1 MIRWTFG
8 LKERKSREKF
18 GWKAWLTLG
27 HSHRKLEVSAA
38 GHWYLVFTVGLGVA
52 ALTSG
57 NNVLYLIESLLLSGL
72 ILSGVL
78 SERTVSGVECEIY
91 RGRAWA
97 GQPAPDRIR
106 IRNLKKEAQFCVEI
120 LEWKK
125 VGLKNEWTQLAFLPR
140 LGPEETILLPSTQT
154 FPSRGEHA
162 WDGLAIATRWP
173 FGFARKIKPLTQP
186 GRRFI
191 WPETRT
197 HSFQAKESS
206 QPVRSLRPAED
217 PPEGQVRPK
226 AIDEDWRRVV
236 WTVSA
241 RNPEEPWVRLQPP
254 AEPWT
259 EAEVRVDQPEGQAF
273 EHSIQKAARFLKSAK
288 IQARADSLPSREA
301 PARLW
306 LLGPGT
312 RRKKIEGRIQ
322 ALNALATLKPAAPEE
337 NKK

>member
-1 MIRWTFG
+1 M
-8 LKERKSREKF
+8 SREKF

-97 GQPAPDRIR
+97 GKPAPDRIR
-106 IRNLKKEAQFCVEI
+106 IQNLKKEAQFCVEI

-125 VGLKNEWTQLAFLPR
+125 TGLKNEWTQLAFLPR
-140 LGPEETILLPSTQT
+140 LGPEETILLSSSQT
-154 FPSRGEHA
+154 FPTRGEHS

-173 FGFARKIKPLTQP
+173 FGFARKIKPLRQP
-186 GRRFI
+186 GRRLI
-191 WPETRT
+191 WPETRA

-254 AEPWT
+254 AEPWI
-259 EAEVRVDQPEGQAF
+259 EAEVRVDQPEGQDF
-273 EHSIQKAARFLKSAK
+273 ELSIQKAARFLKSA
-288 IQARADSLPSREA
+288 RSTLRMESHFSREA
-301 PARLW
+301 PVRLW
-306 LLGPGT
+306 LVGPGP

-322 ALNALATLKPAAPEE
+322 ALNALATLRSTDSKEPKP
-337 NKK
+337 

>member
-1 MIRWTFG
+1 MSTDGVEPKAQIR
-8 LKERKSREKF
+8 REKF

-78 SERTVSGVECEIY
+78 SERTVSGVECEIF

-97 GQPAPDRIR
+97 GQAAPDRIR

-125 VGLKNEWTQLAFLPR
+125 VGFKNQWTQLAFLPR
-140 LGPEETILLPSTQT
+140 LGPEETVLLPSSQT
-154 FPSRGEHA
+154 FSQRGEHS
-162 WDGLAIATRWP
+162 WFGIAIATRWP

-186 GRRFI
+186 GRRLI
-191 WPETRT
+191 WPETRA
-197 HSFQAKESS
+197 HSFTSKENS
-206 QPVRSLRPAED
+206 QPARSTRQAED
-217 PPEGQVRPK
+217 SPEGQVRPK

-259 EAEVRVDQPEGQAF
+259 EAEVRVDQPEGAAF
-273 EHSIQKAARFLKSAK
+273 EISVQKAARFLKSSK
-288 IQARADSLPSREA
+288 SRTQPSSPFSREA

-306 LLGPGT
+306 LVGPGL

-337 NKK
+337 PEK